1 MTIMKR
7 RKFEFEYTQKDFD
20 FLRRLSNTHSGIIA
34 ENDKFDMFYSR
45 LVRRIRVLK
54 LGSFKEYCDYLV
66 ENKDTEFTL
75 FINAITTNLTS
86 FFREKHH
93 FEYLKDVV
101 IPELLINN
109 KETKTVKVWSAGCS
123 TGEEPYSIGMILL
136 ENLPRNWKVS
146 ILGTDLDTEVL
157 IKAKEGVYHEDLV
170 SELSDKTLKRWFKK
184 GAGNNADKVKIKAE
198 LRDIM
203 HFKMLNLM
211 EPWPIKNNFD
221 FIFCRNVIIYFDK
234 DTKEH
239 LVNQYS
245 QFLEVGSHLFIGHS
259 ESLHMI
265 KTDFNLI
272 GKTIYR
278 KVS

>member
-1 MTIMKR
+1 MKR

-45 LVRRIRVLK
+45 LVRRIRALK

-234 DTKEH
+234 DTKEN